1 MTYRFAI
8 KLVMIEYGE
17 PIIVQFDIEKDIEQD
32 IRVSDLVKIGGDI
45 WFHVISRIVD
55 VRNEYQNYF
64 DTSPRSFSSAHSFYS
79 CLEEFKYHYELKN
92 FGFSHNPS
100 DAYLLYRLYRR
111 LFGNKESFTEVLDG
125 GAKERLSHFTAIF
138 GFDLDVDVP
147 FVDLFDV
154 MSDIVEKDPVATNV
168 KYILSLSDDDVK
180 RIMGLCDKYYRI
192 GE

>member
-8 KLVMIEYGE
+8 KLVMIEDGE
-17 PIIVQFDIEKDIEQD
+17 PIIVQFDIEKDIDQD

-55 VRNEYQNYF
+55 VSNNYENYF

-79 CLEEFKYHYELKN
+79 CLEEFKYHYELQN

-111 LFGNKESFTEVLDG
+111 LYGNKESFTEALDE
-125 GAKERLSHFTAIF
+125 GAKSRLCHFAAIF
-138 GFDLDVDVP
+138 GYDLDVDGD

-154 MSDIVEKDPVATNV
+154 MSDIVEEDSSAKNV
-168 KYILSLSDDDVK
+168 KHILSLSDDDVK